1 MALLKFGNEN
11 KVPITMSNNRRWLD
25 IAEYV
30 SIGSAVVG
38 SAIAF
43 FSQQAIYGLAP
54 VSLSLVLNVINRRRL
69 EQRYQQSSAVSTQV
83 QQLKSAINS
92 LNVANTKLKKDI
104 QNITPN
110 HELSSVVSRVE
121 ELSERQNGLRLS
133 LVPLQSRVDDL
144 IEQFN
149 KRPELEQI
157 ESLVVVIT
165 ALRQCIDE
173 LPQPER
179 LQPHSAELQ
188 QQLESGFARLANH
201 SERLEGLE
209 NAIAQVQQ
217 QLFELK

>member
-30 SIGSAVVG
+30 SIGSAVGG

-54 VSLSLVLNVINRRRL
+54 VSLSLLLNVINRRRL

-83 QQLKSAINS
+83 QQLRSAINS

-104 QNITPN
+104 QNIAPSQ
-110 HELSSVVSRVE
+110 ELTSIISTVE
-121 ELSERQNGLRLS
+121 ELKERQNGLRLS

-157 ESLVVVIT
+157 ESLVTVIT

-217 QLFELK
+217 QLSELK